1 MNSSSATYWLYNL
14 VENTLLL
21 KVSSLVETWSK
32 YAYSTELI
40 DTKFTTKCNICV
52 ILQNTWQVLQLVDGY
67 DCYITLIL

>member
-21 KVSSLVETWSK
+21 KVPSLVETWTK

-67 DCYITLIL
+67 DC

>member
-52 ILQNTWQVLQLVDGY
+52 ILQNTWQVLQLVDSY